1 MKYSIWTLAPAHM
14 PKMSLGVAQRSLSG
28 MKSIP
33 CCSTWNAILDI
44 RLVNDRQILGNRHR
58 QYLLVVA
65 SAEARTPRR
74 ATGGRADAPA
84 APRQPLRSRV
94 HAPTCQV
101 PARVPGER
109 PKVCRPTHCV
119 TAGPLVKWLFVNG
132 A

>member
-33 CCSTWNAILDI
+33 CCSTLERVLDV
-44 RLVNDRQILGNRHR
+44 RLVNDRQVLGNRHA

-74 ATGGRADAPA
+74 ATGGRAAALA
-84 APRQPLRSRV
+84 APRQPPSVSRPRT
-94 HAPTCQV
+94 HLSGPG
-101 PARVPGER
+101 ARPWRATEGVSAHTMWEG
-109 PKVCRPTHCV
+109 
-119 TAGPLVKWLFVNG
+119 GPPVKWFL
-132 A
+132 